1 MPRARPL
8 PSTCAVAYQQIQER
22 GLLSRMRFK
31 AYEIVAQHG
40 PLTQRQVDVHFGSDS
55 GHKRISELVE
65 RGVVRSVGEGTCPI
79 SGMQALLWDLTDQM
93 PVEPATP
100 AAPALTGR
108 AKAIREIRE
117 AIPERRRS
125 PELQALLEELEYQE
139 APPEADFMSLM
150 EELG

>member
-1 MPRARPL
+1 
-8 PSTCAVAYQQIQER
+8 
-22 GLLSRMRFK
+22 MRFK

-93 PVEPATP
+93 PVEPV
-100 AAPALTGR
+100 AAAVLNLTGR
-108 AKAIREIRE
+108 TKAIREIRE
-117 AIPERRRS
+117 AIPEHRRS
-125 PELQALLEELEYQE
+125 PELRSLLEELEAITVGSPTQRQPPGSFAPSAKQE
-139 APPEADFMSLM
+139 APPETDFTALM
-150 EELG
+150 EEMG

>member
-1 MPRARPL
+1 
-8 PSTCAVAYQQIQER
+8 
-22 GLLSRMRFK
+22 MRLK

-93 PVEPATP
+93 PVEPVS
-100 AAPALTGR
+100 AAVLNLTGR
-108 AKAIREIRE
+108 TKAIREIRE
-117 AIPERRRS
+117 AIPEHRRS
-125 PELQALLEELEYQE
+125 PELRSLLEELEYQE
-139 APPEADFMSLM
+139 APPETDFTALM
-150 EELG
+150 EEIG